1 MIYLYYGKIGDGKT
15 YHVVANELLPAVHAN
30 RKIYTNIDGLNKKHI
45 AMLTGRLEHELRIVH
60 LEHPEIIKDLMQ
72 IEAGDKEGYSLMI
85 DKGSIVIIDEAQM
98 IWDARE
104 FKDTKKGFLSLL
116 EYHRHFGLDFVFI
129 TQNPKRLESSITR
142 LANESYQVKNLR
154 FLGAFLKNRYVL
166 HVRQTPLDREI
177 ISTIRGKYRS
187 EIFQC
192 YRSYVATSKFNKK
205 SKSALQGF
213 FYYATAIVFI
223 LSIALFII
231 RGGFTFANPDK
242 IKSLASSNT
251 NINTNTKGGQNVNSN
266 TGISDFIYDNN
277 SSQKSLEVS
286 SKKNSLDI
294 IAEDECQKYQDIR
307 GNDYIRRA
315 NVVIYKDNLGVWR
328 NKDISC
334 SSNDTIDNKQS

>member
-15 YHVVANELLPAVHAN
+15 YHVVANELLPALASN
-30 RKIYTNIDGLNKKHI
+30 RKVYTNIDGLNKKHI
-45 AMLTGRLEHELRIVH
+45 AMLLGKLETELHIVH
-60 LEHPEIIKDLMQ
+60 LEHAEAIKDLMQ
-72 IEAGDKEGYSLMI
+72 LAVDDKAGHSLKIE
-85 DKGSIVIIDEAQM
+85 KGSIVIIDEAQM
-98 IWDARE
+98 VWDARE
-104 FKDTKKGFLSLL
+104 FKDTKKSFLSLL

-129 TQNPKRLESSITR
+129 TQNPKRLEASITR
-142 LANESYQVKNLR
+142 LANESYQIKNLR

-166 HVRQTPLDREI
+166 HVRQTPFDREI

-187 EIFQC
+187 EIFLC
-192 YRSYVATSKFNKK
+192 YRSYVSSSKFNKK

-213 FYYATAIVFI
+213 FYYATAIVFV

-231 RGGFTFANPDK
+231 KGGFTFANPDK
-242 IKSLASSNT
+242 IKSLSNA
-251 NINTNTKGGQNVNSN
+251 NINTKGGQNVNSN
-266 TGISDFIYDNN
+266 TKIPDFIYDNN

-286 SKKNSLDI
+286 SKKSSLDI
-294 IAEDECQKYQDIR
+294 IAEDECQKYRDIR
-307 GNDYIRRA
+307 GNNYIRRA